1 MWGRCSRPW
10 VAGGSVPGLAGRCGC
25 CPSPRARTGGGCFLP
40 TLLPFGDGCAPAPPV
55 GPENFRNLLSPPRPH
70 QCVSKPPA
78 PYLVIWLKRPPAPCA
93 APGTEGGD
101 GPVPTPA
108 PACTPGREEMSPPG
122 QPSAQ
127 SPPVLREAGC
137 RLPPSPAPE
146 LPRLEGGA
154 APAPP
159 AGRMGAPVRSSARRP
174 GSLSS
179 SASVWCSEPALSSAK
194 QPPLVMIRS
203 PSPCLSCPWG
213 WWPCP
218 LPCP

>member
-78 PYLVIWLKRPPAPCA
+78 PYLVIWLKRPPAPRA

-108 PACTPGREEMSPPG
+108 PACTPGREEMSPWG
-122 QPSAQ
+122 
-127 SPPVLREAGC
+127 
-137 RLPPSPAPE
+137 SPAPSPHRCCE
-146 LPRLEGGA
+146 KRGAGFPLHQRRSCPGWRGEQPR
-154 APAPP
+154 PP
-159 AGRMGAPVRSSARRP
+159 QRAGWGHRCVARRAD
-174 GSLSS
+174 L
-179 SASVWCSEPALSSAK
+179 ARCL
-194 QPPLVMIRS
+194 PPLQSGAQSR
-203 PSPCLSCPWG
+203 LSA
-213 WWPCP
+213 
-218 LPCP
+218 LPNSHLWL